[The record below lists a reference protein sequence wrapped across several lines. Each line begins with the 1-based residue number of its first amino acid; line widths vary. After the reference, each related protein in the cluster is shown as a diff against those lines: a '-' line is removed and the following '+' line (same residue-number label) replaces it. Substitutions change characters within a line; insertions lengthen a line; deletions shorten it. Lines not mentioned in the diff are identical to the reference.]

1 MIAPGHET
9 CSRMKRIKES
19 QNMVRAHIWL
29 DITISHHSLSLAL
42 GRVTRL
48 ADLVLEAAGTPGSG
62 HGAQDHL
69 LLRVEVEADP
79 EAGHV
84 LRESDIVRGR
94 APPPL

>member
-1 MIAPGHET
+1 
-9 CSRMKRIKES
+9 
-19 QNMVRAHIWL
+19 MVRAHIWL
-29 DITISHHSLSLAL
+29 DITYHSLSLAL

-48 ADLVLEAAGTPGSG
+48 ADLVLEAAGTPGPG

-84 LRESDIVRGR
+84 LREADIVRGR

>member
-1 MIAPGHET
+1 MLEDEEDKG
-9 CSRMKRIKES
+9 
-19 QNMVRAHIWL
+19 
-29 DITISHHSLSLAL
+29 ITEHGKGTHLARYHSPRLAL

-48 ADLVLEAAGTPGSG
+48 ADLVLEAAGAPGPG

-84 LRESDIVRGR
+84 LREADIVRGR
-94 APPPL
+94 APPSL